1 VVDELPIGEK
11 LKSRRH
17 ELGISLRKLSEQ
29 TNLSASFLNQVEHGK
44 ARMSLG
50 SLQAVAEA
58 LGVTMLYFL
67 SDVPASIPNKTVET
81 DPARLTS
88 SPEADALVF
97 NPVVDGYERA
107 KLVLPLQNIQY
118 ELLVPSLGGK
128 MVAVQGRATVEAGN
142 FARRLREPTEEF
154 LYVLQGTLLVGLKGG
169 DHYLHAGDSIYFK
182 GEDLITLVCA
192 SEDEEAAW
200 ISVITPPVF

>member
-1 VVDELPIGEK
+1 M
-11 LKSRRH
+11 
-17 ELGISLRKLSEQ
+17 SLRQLSEL

-67 SDVPASIPNKTVET
+67 SDTPDSAPKMTVEAQT
-81 DPARLTS
+81 ARSTS
-88 SPEADALVF
+88 NHEAGALVF
-97 NPVVDGYERA
+97 NPVVDGYERP
-107 KLVLPLQNIQY
+107 KFVLPLQGIQY

-128 MVAVQGRATVEAGN
+128 MVAVQGCASKDAGN

-154 LYVLQGTLLVGLKGG
+154 LYVLQGTLLVGLTSG
-169 DHYLHAGDSIYFK
+169 DHYLNAGDSIYFA
-182 GEDLITLVCA
+182 GSDLVSLACA